1 MQILCKKSPYFS
13 KNRCMNFYN
22 VEILLNGGGTMKN
35 KFSKLIEKNGF
46 LLFLFICVCIVAV
59 GTIFV
64 STRSLKGI
72 DENVGEKDLT
82 ILENEPYRES
92 ANYKRDSDEGTIE
105 DMELKSREEIEAKD
119 KVEEGTKE
127 VTDKVEEGIKEA
139 REVEG
144 IKESEKIKE
153 VKEAKTTEK
162 EKEETVEVAL
172 TEEEKLDKK
181 DKDEKEKEEELEF
194 VEDKTI
200 TLVLPVEGDVKT
212 EFTKDT
218 LIYSETLEEWT
229 SHLGIDI
236 AAKEGTMVK
245 AAMDGTVKKVY
256 EDKLWGKVIIIDHG
270 NGLETKYANLSTT
283 EMVKEGLKVKKGD
296 PISGV
301 GKSATIEMMMEPH
314 IHFEVIKDGK
324 MVDPS
329 SISK

>member
-1 MQILCKKSPYFS
+1 
-13 KNRCMNFYN
+13 
-22 VEILLNGGGTMKN
+22 MKN

-92 ANYKRDSDEGTIE
+92 VNYKKDSNENTIE
-105 DMELKSREEIEAKD
+105 DMELKSREEVETKD
-119 KVEEGTKE
+119 KVEEET
-127 VTDKVEEGIKEA
+127 
-139 REVEG
+139 
-144 IKESEKIKE
+144 KE
-153 VKEAKTTEK
+153 VKEIEETKDVEEVKEAEK
-162 EKEETVEVAL
+162 VKEVEKAEKEEEEAVEVAL
-172 TEEEKLDKK
+172 REEEKPDKK
-181 DKDEKEKEEELEF
+181 DKNEEEKEEELEF

-245 AAMDGTVKKVY
+245 AAMDGTVKK
-256 EDKLWGKVIIIDHG
+256 
-270 NGLETKYANLSTT
+270 
-283 EMVKEGLKVKKGD
+283 
-296 PISGV
+296 
-301 GKSATIEMMMEPH
+301 
-314 IHFEVIKDGK
+314 
-324 MVDPS
+324 
-329 SISK
+329 SIRR